1 MTEQSS
7 QLTLQIEVEPN
18 KNVVPAELDNLTR
31 SLLGEIE
38 QDVQVSSVDVKS
50 EVAPAN
56 TRSQEAITIGVL
68 TITLLPVFVDK
79 LIDLLISWVER
90 NNDPKVTIIIPKEK
104 GQVTVEYNPQK
115 SNRKEVKKIIREA
128 LSTVKA
134 GENR

>member
-1 MTEQSS
+1 
-7 QLTLQIEVEPN
+7 LTLQIEVEPN